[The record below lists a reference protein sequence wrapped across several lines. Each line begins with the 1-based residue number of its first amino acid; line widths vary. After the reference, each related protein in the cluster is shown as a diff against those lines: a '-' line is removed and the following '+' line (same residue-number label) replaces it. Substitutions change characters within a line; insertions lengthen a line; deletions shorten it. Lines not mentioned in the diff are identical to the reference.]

1 MAYDIN
7 SIQSLTFREGVR
19 QRVSMYL
26 GTDDIEGAY
35 QAIKEILNNSTD
47 EALAGY
53 GKQIDI
59 TLNYDD
65 NRIAIR
71 DFGRGVPFGIKPDG
85 ENVLVSVYT
94 KSHTGGKFD
103 KNSYKNS
110 SGLNGIGGSCV
121 CLSSKFFKVISVRD
135 GIAAEA
141 SFIEGNLQN
150 YKESKTK
157 DKNGT
162 YVEFI
167 PDEKVF
173 SNGEIQYDYNR
184 ICRDVKDISYLY
196 SGITFNVDCY
206 YEGEKIRNTYCA
218 KNGILDFVKENNE
231 NPLHKTILTAH
242 AEDENDQLDIAF
254 QWGKNKE
261 QGYVFV
267 NGLRVPEGGSPIT
280 GAKAAITKTF
290 NNLANAK
297 FDGDRIRDGLFYVIN
312 CKVTNPSFAN
322 QTKSKI
328 NNPNLRTLASNAF
341 TEALKKMSTDF
352 PNEFKSIVD
361 LMSKIAKADAA
372 AEKAREAILNHEKK
386 EATSRRKKV
395 LMPEK
400 FKDCEKHGENSTLI
414 ITEGNS
420 ALAGLNPARN
430 VETDAL
436 YAVRGKIKNLLKH
449 PVEECLENQE
459 VSDIITLLGC
469 GIMDKYNSKKL
480 NYGKVA
486 IASDGDIDGLNIMC
500 LVATLFM
507 VLIPDFVKEGRLCWL
522 RAPLYRIGVGDKRYY
537 AYNDEELKSYQSQF
551 PKVEVGRYK
560 GLGEMRPEDV
570 EESMFHIENQHLECL
585 TIDDFEQTYQT
596 LIMLMG
602 KEVSPRRDYLFENV
616 DFSVLNN

>member
-71 DFGRGVPFGIKPDG
+71 DFGRGVPFGVKPDG

-135 GIAAEA
+135 GVAAEA

-173 SNGEIQYDYNR
+173 SNGEIQYDYDR

-551 PKVEVGRYK
+551 PKAEVGRYK

-596 LIMLMG
+596 LVMLMG